1 MKLDISDLP
10 IADFHCFSFPAVRK
24 LTRGAF
30 AKIFTSGGPTVMGVA
45 RRVQEADLSTTV
57 AYRRMIHELSS
68 LLGSKDEDVSLLA
81 SRNEKAENF
90 QEYVRVLFDDAKI
103 EHLFLDSGLEPVGFE
118 TFRGY
123 ASGHMHRVL
132 RIEPVLKRL
141 LESSKTFSELFDSFD
156 DEISSAVRRNGFVGF
171 KSVIAY
177 RTGLDVAAS
186 SETEAKRSFR
196 SFKEREEPVEWF
208 GPRVKPLRDFLL
220 CHVAERTQELGVFLQ
235 IHTGIGD
242 TDVIAERCNPLLLKN
257 FLKSEGVSRIPVILI
272 HGGYPY
278 TLEAAWLANVF
289 PNVSFELSTPL
300 PPYFLPAL
308 SKGRFSE
315 ALEMVPT
322 TRLIYGS
329 DAHGTPEMHWLSARL
344 AKRALGEAMG
354 DLVSA
359 RLIDEDEAI
368 RASRGILSKNAL
380 GLLR

>member
-1 MKLDISDLP
+1 
-10 IADFHCFSFPAVRK
+10 
-24 LTRGAF
+24 
-30 AKIFTSGGPTVMGVA
+30 MGVA
-45 RRVQEADLSTTV
+45 RQVREADLATTV
-57 AYRRMIHELSS
+57 AYRRLVHELSS
-68 LLGSKDEDVSLLA
+68 LLGSRDNDVSLLA
-81 SRNEKAENF
+81 RRNEKAEDF
-90 QEYVRVLFDDAKI
+90 REYVKLLFDDAKI
-103 EHLFLDSGLEPVGFE
+103 EHLFLDSGLESVSFE
-118 TFRGY
+118 KFRGY

-141 LESSKTFSELFDSFD
+141 LERSKTFSELLNSFD
-156 DEISSAVRRNGFVGF
+156 DETSSAVRKNGFVGF

-186 SETEAKRSFR
+186 SETEAKRSFK

-220 CHVAERTQELGVFLQ
+220 GHVAERTKKLGVFLQ

-242 TDVIAERCNPLLLKN
+242 TDIIAERCNPLLLKN
-257 FLKSEGVSRIPVILI
+257 FLKSESVSKIPVILI

-308 SKGRFSE
+308 SKVRFSE

-322 TRLIYGS
+322 TRLVYGS
-329 DAHGTPEMHWLSARL
+329 DAHDTPEMHWLSARY

-368 RASRGILSKNAL
+368 KASRGILGKNAL